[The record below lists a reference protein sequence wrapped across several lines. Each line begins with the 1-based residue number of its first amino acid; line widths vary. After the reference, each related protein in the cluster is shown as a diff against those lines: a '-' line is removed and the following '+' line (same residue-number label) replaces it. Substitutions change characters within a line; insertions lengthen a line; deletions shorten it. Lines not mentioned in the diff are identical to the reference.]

1 MATRIH
7 KYIEQRN
14 IKKNT
19 KLWNYSIQ
27 NTRGVRCVYM
37 IRFEN
42 IVIANL
48 KTLVNGI
55 VLLNSDKKNVKEK
68 KEEG

>member
-1 MATRIH
+1 M
-7 KYIEQRN
+7 
-14 IKKNT
+14 
-19 KLWNYSIQ
+19 Q
-27 NTRGVRCVYM
+27 NTRSVRCVYM

-42 IVIANL
+42 IIIANL